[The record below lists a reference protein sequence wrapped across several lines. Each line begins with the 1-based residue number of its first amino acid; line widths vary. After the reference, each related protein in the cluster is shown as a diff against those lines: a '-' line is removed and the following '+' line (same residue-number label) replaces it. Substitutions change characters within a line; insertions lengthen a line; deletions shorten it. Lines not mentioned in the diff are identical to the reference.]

1 MLIYFLEDDVQIS
14 YIIQKTIINAGY
26 EQQGFMKGK
35 DFLEAVRKKAPDL
48 VLLDVLLPDMS
59 GLEVLAKLR
68 EFYKELPVIMLSA
81 LDTEMDKVKALDL
94 GADDY
99 MSKPF
104 GILELTARMNAHL
117 RKSGARSVITKGNVT
132 IDKRKI

>member
-1 MLIYFLEDDVQIS
+1 MLIYFLEDDMQIS

-117 RKSGARSVITKGNVT
+117 RKSGMHT
-132 IDKRKI
+132 IDKEK